1 MIDGNSFF
9 DMLLK
14 NEEETYEQIEMR
26 RNNDYSTGN
35 LLDPEYFLN
44 HYRLIATDLSNQNE
58 LENPDVTKCLV
69 LFIDLLR

>member
-1 MIDGNSFF
+1 
-9 DMLLK
+9 
-14 NEEETYEQIEMR
+14 MR